1 MPLGPH
7 HHRAPGLKDVDLL
20 MDVDFLALEN
30 VECRPLT
37 IQGKLPGR
45 PLDQDRQPS
54 ILAINYKTSVKLSP
68 FLRDGRGCHALCR
81 NCLSMW
87 PANILPSKLA

>member
-1 MPLGPH
+1 MLLEPH

-20 MDVDFLALEN
+20 MDVDFFDLEKI
-30 VECRPLT
+30 ECRPLT

-54 ILAINYKTSVKLSP
+54 SFNYKTSVRLSP
-68 FLRDGRGCHALCR
+68 FLHDGRGCGALCR

>member
-1 MPLGPH
+1 MPLRPH
-7 HHRAPGLKDVDLL
+7 HRQAPGLKDVE
-20 MDVDFLALEN
+20 FFALEKI
-30 VECRPLT
+30 ECRPLT

-54 ILAINYKTSVKLSP
+54 ILAINYKTPVKLLP
-68 FLRDGRGCHALCR
+68 FLHDGTGCYALCR

-87 PANILPSKLA
+87 PANILPSELA